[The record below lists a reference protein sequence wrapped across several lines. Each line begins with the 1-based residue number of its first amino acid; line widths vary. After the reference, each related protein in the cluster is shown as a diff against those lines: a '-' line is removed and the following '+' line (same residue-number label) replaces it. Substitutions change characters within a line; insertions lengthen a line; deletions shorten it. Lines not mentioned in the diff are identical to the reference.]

1 MIKIWN
7 LNPLTQ
13 EQTAHKE
20 QLEGELRISPFLC
33 QLLVQRGIVTYD
45 KAKDFFRPDLKQ
57 LHNPF
62 LMQDMQQAVDRLD
75 KAIRKK
81 EKILIYGDYDVDGT
95 TAVALV
101 YKFIKHIYSDIDFYI
116 PNRYTEGYGVSTQGI
131 DFAAEN
137 DFTLMIALDCGIK
150 AVQKVAYAKERG
162 IDFIICDHHTPD
174 EILPDAVAI
183 LNPKRNDCAY
193 PYRHL
198 SGCGVGF
205 KFMQAFCLQNQ
216 LDEKL
221 LLSLLDLVAVSIAS
235 DIVPITGENRIMT
248 HFGMKELNQ
257 NPSLGLASII
267 QICNLTEKEITI
279 SDVVF
284 KIGPRLN
291 AAGRIES
298 GRDSVE
304 LLISNDTQF
313 AKEKGDAIN
322 DFNDI
327 RKTLDKS
334 TTEEA
339 SLLLDEDEEQKMRKS
354 IVIFDDKWH
363 KGVVGIVASRL
374 SEDYYKPSI
383 VLTES
388 DGLATGSARSV
399 PGFDIYKAIDS
410 CRDLLENFGGHMY
423 AAGLTMK
430 RENVREFK
438 ERFEKYTAEN
448 ILPEQLYPQ
457 IDVDA
462 KIPLAVINP
471 VFFKILNQFAP
482 FGPQNMKP
490 VFVSRNVCDTGR
502 GRLVGKNSEHL
513 KLELIDPSTNTAID
527 AIGFNMG
534 KFFDYICDNPQFDIC
549 YTIEEN
555 NFNGKTNIQLI
566 IKDIK
571 TITD

>member
-1 MIKIWN
+1 MIKTWN
-7 LNPLTQ
+7 LNPLTS
-13 EQTAHKE
+13 EQTAQKE
-20 QLEGELRISPFLC
+20 RLEEELRINPFLC
-33 QLLVQRGIVTYD
+33 QLLVQRGITTYD
-45 KAKDFFRPDLKQ
+45 EARDFFRPDLKH

-62 LMQDMQQAVDRLD
+62 LMRDMQQAVNRLE
-75 KAIRKK
+75 KAIREK

-101 YKFIKHIYSDIDFYI
+101 YKFIKHIYSEIDFYI
-116 PNRYTEGYGVSTQGI
+116 PNRYTEGYGVSFQGI

-137 DFTLMIALDCGIK
+137 GFSLVIALDCGIK
-150 AVQKVAYAKERG
+150 AVDKVARAKERG
-162 IDFIICDHHTPD
+162 VDFIICDHHTPD
-174 EILPDAVAI
+174 SVLPDAVAI
-183 LNPKRNDCAY
+183 LNPKRDDCEY
-193 PYRHL
+193 PYKHL

-205 KFMQAFCLQNQ
+205 KFMQAFCAQNQ
-216 LDEKL
+216 LDEL
-221 LLSLLDLVAVSIAS
+221 LLFSFLDLVAVSVAS
-235 DIVPITGENRIMT
+235 DIVPITGENRILT
-248 HFGMKELNQ
+248 FFGMKQLNQ
-257 NPSLGLASII
+257 KPSLGLASII
-267 QICNLTEKEITI
+267 QICNLQEKEMTI

-298 GRDSVE
+298 GRDAVE
-304 LLISNDTQF
+304 LLICNDMAF
-313 AKEKGDAIN
+313 AEIKGDTIN

-327 RKTLDKS
+327 RRTLDKS

-339 SLLLDEDEEQKMRKS
+339 ALLLDEDEEQKTRKS
-354 IVIFDDKWH
+354 IVIFSDKWH

-399 PGFDIYKAIDS
+399 PGFDIYRAIDS

-448 ILPEQLYPQ
+448 ILPEQLSPQ

-462 KIPLAVINP
+462 EIPLSTVKP
-471 VFFKILNQFAP
+471 LFFKILDQFSP
-482 FGPQNMKP
+482 FGPGNMRP
-490 VFVSRNVCDTGR
+490 VFVSRNVKDTGR
-502 GRLVGKNSEHL
+502 ARLVGKNREHL
-513 KLELIDPSTNTAID
+513 KLELTDGNSTPVD

-534 KFFDYICDNPQFDIC
+534 QCYSNIAGRHFDIC

-555 NFNGKTNIQLI
+555 TFNNRTTIQLLL
-566 IKDIK
+566 KDIK
-571 TITD
+571 FEE